1 MTKSEDGYFYLE
13 NEDKSIYSYTDK
25 KQELLDKTFLEN
37 FVSKFYTETADNFL
51 DANFDISNFM
61 NTQYPN
67 DESNFHQVV
76 LTLPD
81 GKTYT
86 LKYEYYEKDSD
97 GNDCKL
103 ISEYENKTKTLLIF
117 NRERKS
123 GGVTGSDYFFAYK
136 VGSDGRIVNQYNQYD
151 IKKLVVEDIQPKFSV
166 NIDQKTMGENVN
178 NIREKLNIYL
188 DIEKQEEITYE
199 SSASILQSS
208 IATWYKVLR
217 RIALVGLLS
226 ILVYVGIRIILTS
239 ISADKA
245 KYKKMFID
253 WLVAICILF
262 VLHYLIVLILTLST
276 KLSEVF
282 EKAGAYQMTYV
293 LPADTKIEGT
303 KITDMNKEEIRSITD
318 DDEYSKIIVEVD
330 ENGKAKPV
338 WSGEFVGY
346 IRLKAG
352 SHFTRNQMAYGLM
365 YLVLVIYICMFTF
378 MYLRRAL
385 YMAFLTMISPLIAL
399 TYPLDKIKDGQ
410 AQAFGMW
417 IREFIFNAL
426 IQPVHLI
433 IYTMTIS
440 TAISLAEQHPVY
452 ALVALGFM
460 LPAEKFIRNMFG
472 FQKAETVSPLGG
484 AVGGAALMTAVG
496 KLSKLG
502 RKKKDNKDEN
512 KNGKIRTADKD
523 RPTFDLPEVNTDGAT
538 SNAVGAG
545 AASQN
550 STIRTQSPITRKW
563 SKHNSNNSASYKPN
577 YNSS

>member
-1 MTKSEDGYFYLE
+1 
-13 NEDKSIYSYTDK
+13 
-25 KQELLDKTFLEN
+25 
-37 FVSKFYTETADNFL
+37 
-51 DANFDISNFM
+51 
-61 NTQYPN
+61 
-67 DESNFHQVV
+67 
-76 LTLPD
+76 
-81 GKTYT
+81 
-86 LKYEYYEKDSD
+86 
-97 GNDCKL
+97 
-103 ISEYENKTKTLLIF
+103 
-117 NRERKS
+117 
-123 GGVTGSDYFFAYK
+123 
-136 VGSDGRIVNQYNQYD
+136 
-151 IKKLVVEDIQPKFSV
+151 
-166 NIDQKTMGENVN
+166 MGEK
-178 NIREKLNIYL
+178 R
-188 DIEKQEEITYE
+188 TYK

-208 IATWYKVLR
+208 IVTWYKVLR

-276 KLSEVF
+276 KLSEIF

-303 KITDMNKEEIRSITD
+303 KITDMDIENMQMLANS
-318 DDEYSKIIVEVD
+318 EYSKINVVIGED
-330 ENGKAKPV
+330 GNAKPV
-338 WSGEFVGY
+338 WSGEFMGY

-352 SHFTRNQMAYGLM
+352 SSVTRYQMAYGLM

-538 SNAVGAG
+538 SNAAGAG
-545 AASQN
+545 AALQN